1 MRLRTIGGTSP
12 ADREPVYRFTG
23 RDFRNRR
30 ESSGLY
36 ATPILSAL
44 LLETPIVPL
53 DMRQPH
59 LLQEDGG
66 ALGQE

>member
-1 MRLRTIGGTSP
+1 MRLRRIGGSSP
-12 ADREPVYRFTG
+12 PDREVVYRFTG
-23 RDFRNRR
+23 RNFRNRQ
-30 ESSGLY
+30 ESRGLY

-44 LLETPIVPL
+44 LLETPVVPL

-66 ALGQE
+66 ALCQE